1 MRYLTLREGEAVTRI
16 ELLNDVWGLK
26 YNSGGNVVDAIVASL
41 RKKLG
46 AFAEVIETVHGH
58 GYLYKTPRSHAEAFA
73 GTRAVVRP
81 NSRRSNSAR
90 IGHRTLPEIS

>member
-1 MRYLTLREGEAVTRI
+1 
-16 ELLNDVWGLK
+16 LLNDVWGLK

-58 GYLYKTPRSHAEAFA
+58 GYLYKTPRSHATTFA
-73 GTRAVVRP
+73 AAPAVTRP
-81 NSRRSNSAR
+81 NSRRSSPR
-90 IGHRTLPEIS
+90 RVGRRTLPEIS

>member
-41 RKKLG
+41 RRKLG
-46 AFAEVIETVHGH
+46 AFAKVIETVHGH

-81 NSRRSNSAR
+81 NSRSSSLLRV
-90 IGHRTLPEIS
+90 GHRTLPEIS